1 MSKTECKL
9 KDIIKEYLT
18 EKEDKLINDINNR
31 YIGIFMWGISIGTLI
46 SYTNTLSLFVGI
58 SIGYSIAKKDIQ
70 MVNISMSKIA
80 WILEEGR
87 NILNRN
93 IKNE

>member
-9 KDIIKEYLT
+9 KDIIKEYLS
-18 EKEDKLINDINNR
+18 EKEDKLMNDINNR
-31 YIGIFMWGISIGTLI
+31 YIGIFMWGIWVGTLI
-46 SYTNTLSLFVGI
+46 SYTNTISLFVGL

-70 MVNISMSKIA
+70 LVNISISKIA

-87 NILNRN
+87 NIINRTV
-93 IKNE
+93 KNE